1 MQIYLCDGCDTLA
14 TLSVEGDT
22 IKVTKCKCQTE
33 NYQKEEQQMTQ
44 TLNYVNFPFT
54 HKGWE
59 FNSKIAETSA
69 YLPQIKLIGDVF
81 IDMNKG
87 AIDEL
92 MPDLEDMSWASIE
105 KQLVFLNEGATE
117 MWLELKGVA

>member
-1 MQIYLCDGCDTLA
+1 
-14 TLSVEGDT
+14 
-22 IKVTKCKCQTE
+22 
-33 NYQKEEQQMTQ
+33 MTQ
-44 TLNYVNFPFT
+44 TIKFANFPFT

-59 FNSKIAETSA
+59 FNSKISETCT
-69 YLPQIKLIGDVF
+69 YLPKIMMLGEEF
-81 IDMNKG
+81 ITMNKS
-87 AIDEL
+87 ALDEL